1 MENNLVG
8 PVLRMSDDIDGI
20 ISAIRE
26 DNPDKEIEVTDQ
38 GAYVRIQAENRL
50 ELKRATVEKS
60 LYRDYEMRELET
72 ILSAFAGRLE
82 TTSESFVWY
91 FKEKL

>member
-50 ELKRATVEKS
+50 ELKKATVEKS

-82 TTSESFVWY
+82 TTTESFVWY
-91 FKEKL
+91 LKKEL

>member
-1 MENNLVG
+1 MENNFVG
-8 PVLRMSDDIDGI
+8 PVLRMSDDIDAI
-20 ISAIRE
+20 ISAIHE
-26 DNPDKEIEVTDQ
+26 DNPDKEIEVTDE

-50 ELKRATVEKS
+50 ELKRVTVEKS

-72 ILSAFAGRLE
+72 ILSAFAGRLK
-82 TTSESFVWY
+82 TTTESFVWY

>member
-1 MENNLVG
+1 MENNFVG
-8 PVLRMSDDIDGI
+8 PVLRMSDDIDAI
-20 ISAIRE
+20 ISAIHE
-26 DNPDKEIEVTDQ
+26 DNPDKEIKVTDE

-50 ELKRATVEKS
+50 ELKRVTVEKS

-72 ILSAFAGRLE
+72 ILSAFAGRLK
-82 TTSESFVWY
+82 TTTESFVWY